1 MSSDNDN
8 KIHSAHDRF
17 FKRALADKRVA
28 QDFLKHHLS
37 DEIKN
42 LIDFKSLKLE
52 KSSYIDDKLRSGEAD
67 VLFSATI
74 GGQLGYFYI
83 LVEHQSSVDPLMS
96 LRLLIY
102 IVHIMMDHVKKHG
115 GTELP
120 IVYPMVFYHGE
131 SRYTAVTD
139 IFELFGEHKELAK
152 KIFLQPHHLI
162 DVTQIRDE
170 ELQKRVWSGTLEF
183 VYKHIYAR
191 EFLKHLE
198 GIKPQFRELER
209 KEGENFIMV
218 LLEYVIERVN
228 LDDPKPMVNFI
239 RSTFSQSM
247 EEKAMTLGDRLRA
260 EGYEQGIEQGK
271 YQGIEQDR
279 RAIAVNMLREG
290 CDVDFIVRVTGL
302 ESMKIREL
310 QAEHQH

>member
-8 KIHSAHDRF
+8 KIHSPHDRF

-28 QDFLKHHLS
+28 QDFLNHHLPE
-37 DEIKN
+37 EIKN
-42 LIDFKSLKLE
+42 LIDFESLKLE
-52 KSSYIDDKLRSGEAD
+52 KSSYIDDKLRLGEAD
-67 VLFSATI
+67 VLFSGPI

-83 LVEHQSSVDPLMS
+83 LIEHQSSVDHLMS

-102 IVHIMMDHVKKHG
+102 IVHIMMDHVKKHDR
-115 GTELP
+115 TELP

-131 SRYTAVTD
+131 NSYTAVTD
-139 IFELFGEHKELAK
+139 IFKLFGAHEELAR

-183 VYKHIYAR
+183 VCKHIYTR
-191 EFLKHLE
+191 ELLKLLE

-228 LDDPKPMVNFI
+228 LDDPKPMINFI
-239 RSTFSQSM
+239 RNTFSQSI

-260 EGYEQGIEQGK
+260 EGYEQGK
-271 YQGIEQDR
+271 YQGIQQDR
-279 RAIAVNMLREG
+279 RIIAMKMLREG
-290 CDVDFIVRVTGL
+290 CDIDLIARVTSL
-302 ESMKIREL
+302 EPVKIREL
-310 QAEHQH
+310 QAAHQH